1 MASLAPTFGRGAMT
15 NSWTDINNTDVAII
29 MGGNAAEAHP
39 CGFKW
44 VTEAKANRG
53 AKLIV
58 VDPRFTRSAAVA
70 DFYAPIRQGTDIA
83 FLLGVINY
91 CIANNKVQWDYVKAF
106 TNAPY
111 LIKEGFGYSEGLF
124 TGYDET
130 RRDYD
135 RSTWNYEIGAD
146 GYVIADDTLQ
156 HPRCVWQLLIKH
168 ASVYTPELVER
179 ICGTPKEKFLKVCEM
194 IGECSSKTKTM
205 TSMYAL
211 GWTQHSKGSQNIR
224 TMAML
229 QLILGNIGVRGGGM
243 NALRGHSN
251 IQGLT
256 DLGLMS
262 NLIPG
267 YLTIPTD
274 KEPTLDA
281 YMSTR
286 AFKPLRPGQTS
297 YWQNYRKFFVSFQK
311 AMWGDAATAENNFAY
326 DWLPKLDV
334 SGYDMLRAFQLMY
347 EGKVNGYFC
356 QGFNILLSAPNR
368 RKITAALSKL
378 KFLVVMD
385 PLQTETARFW
395 EDHGAYNDVDPSSID
410 TEVIELPTTCFAEE
424 TGSLVNSSRW
434 LQWHWAGA
442 TPPGEAKH
450 DIWIMAQIFLRLRAL
465 YQKEGGTV
473 PEPIVNLDWR
483 YKDPGEPTPEELARE
498 INGYANEDIAD
509 ANDPSKVAIA
519 KGKQLVNFSV
529 LRDDG
534 KTTCGCWIYSGCFN
548 EAGNNMARRDN
559 TDPDGAGVYGNWAW
573 SWPLNRR
580 VLYNRAS
587 ADTDGNPWDPSR
599 KLLWWNGSKWVG
611 YDVPDIAPNAKP
623 DVVGPFIMNAEGAGR
638 LFALALMRDGP
649 FPAHY
654 EPFESPVANLVAPKI
669 RGNPASRV
677 FKNDWNQLGDA
688 AEFPYAGTSY
698 RLTEHFHFW
707 TKHVRFNAV
716 VQPEFFVEI
725 SEQLAAEKGIKSG
738 HWVQVWSKRGTVK
751 AKAVV
756 TKRINTLVCDG
767 KPVHVIGVPLH
778 WAFIGE
784 TKEGFG
790 PNSLT
795 PFVGD
800 ANSETPEF
808 KAFLVDIKPISG
820 PNVVTVADGPE
831 AEEGD
836 FSSLIS
842 DTLGDR
848 SRTDF

>member
-1 MASLAPTFGRGAMT
+1 
-15 NSWTDINNTDVAII
+15 
-29 MGGNAAEAHP
+29 
-39 CGFKW
+39 
-44 VTEAKANRG
+44 
-53 AKLIV
+53 
-58 VDPRFTRSAAVA
+58 
-70 DFYAPIRQGTDIA
+70 
-83 FLLGVINY
+83 
-91 CIANNKVQWDYVKAF
+91 
-106 TNAPY
+106 
-111 LIKEGFGYSEGLF
+111 
-124 TGYDET
+124 
-130 RRDYD
+130 
-135 RSTWNYEIGAD
+135 
-146 GYVIADDTLQ
+146 
-156 HPRCVWQLLIKH
+156 
-168 ASVYTPELVER
+168 
-179 ICGTPKEKFLKVCEM
+179 
-194 IGECSSKTKTM
+194 
-205 TSMYAL
+205 
-211 GWTQHSKGSQNIR
+211 
-224 TMAML
+224 
-229 QLILGNIGVRGGGM
+229 
-243 NALRGHSN
+243 
-251 IQGLT
+251 
-256 DLGLMS
+256 
-262 NLIPG
+262 
-267 YLTIPTD
+267 
-274 KEPTLDA
+274 
-281 YMSTR
+281 
-286 AFKPLRPGQTS
+286 
-297 YWQNYRKFFVSFQK
+297 
-311 AMWGDAATAENNFAY
+311 
-326 DWLPKLDV
+326 
-334 SGYDMLRAFQLMY
+334 
-347 EGKVNGYFC
+347 
-356 QGFNILLSAPNR
+356 
-368 RKITAALSKL
+368 
-378 KFLVVMD
+378 
-385 PLQTETARFW
+385 
-395 EDHGAYNDVDPSSID
+395 
-410 TEVIELPTTCFAEE
+410 
-424 TGSLVNSSRW
+424 
-434 LQWHWAGA
+434 
-442 TPPGEAKH
+442 
-450 DIWIMAQIFLRLRAL
+450 MAQIFLRLKAL

-483 YKDPGEPTPEELARE
+483 YKDPGEPTPEELSRE
-498 INGYANEDIAD
+498 LNGYANEDIAD

-611 YDVPDIAPNAKP
+611 YDVPDIAPDAKP
-623 DVVGPFIMNAEGAGR
+623 GVVSPFIMNAEGTGR
-638 LFALALMRDGP
+638 LFALAQMRDGP

-654 EPFESPVANLVAPKI
+654 EPFESPVVNLVAPKI

-716 VQPEFFVEI
+716 MQPEFFVEI

-756 TKRINTLVCDG
+756 TKRINTLLCDG

-820 PNVVTVADGPE
+820 PHVVNVAEGPE